1 MMWISVYQRKSAVK
15 VFDFLRASASPW
27 WILVFGCCYVVSVE
41 FSDKVVLSVLIRV
54 DQRQK
59 KTFGS

>member
-27 WILVFGCCYVVSVE
+27 WILVFGCGYATLC
-41 FSDKVVLSVLIRV
+41 LRGG
-54 DQRQK
+54 
-59 KTFGS
+59 FGFWYAPGTL